1 MWVKIGLGSKV
12 EWPATVQLFAMKNEN
27 LKVFRS
33 SVSALK
39 TNVITFPLTHSL
51 SHTHTHSVPHLP
63 SSWLRAFLLNQLRS
77 KFTQLEE
84 RTVKSPL
91 TSSFQQA
98 RQTARSSTDHTAQ
111 ATQSRQPTLL
121 TLRLD
126 SCTKLSFH
134 STMLRLD
141 NLPGIKLQEMAL
153 PGVLT
158 SA

>member
-1 MWVKIGLGSKV
+1 
-12 EWPATVQLFAMKNEN
+12 MKNEN
-27 LKVFRS
+27 LKMFRS
-33 SVSALK
+33 SDSALK
-39 TNVITFPLTHSL
+39 TNVITFPLTHS
-51 SHTHTHSVPHLP
+51 HTHTHTHTHTHSHSVPHLP

-134 STMLRLD
+134 STMHRLD

-158 SA
+158 SALCQ